1 VTMTLMFSSALLQ
14 HAGERCERVIG
25 RAVAGAC
32 TNSES
37 DPQIT
42 HVGEQVLRLKD
53 GAGAVG

>member
-1 VTMTLMFSSALLQ
+1 MPAKDAQ
-14 HAGERCERVIG
+14 RVIG

-37 DPQIT
+37 AQIT